1 MRYINN
7 SLPTRKNLQRWGL
20 SSSPDCSFCLGSET
34 LLHVVAGCQSYLARF
49 TWRHNSVLN
58 FLVETLSP
66 LQEYR
71 IFADLPG
78 FNNPSIVTGESYR
91 PDLLLESRNKSILY
105 IIELTVGFESNL
117 ESNAHRKKTKYK
129 NLINEQKKC
138 YNDVKFINLSISALG
153 VFGKECKS
161 YLEMLDSLGFEDKH
175 KRYFIRKIMAL
186 SIRSTYYVFC
196 CRNKEWTNPQLLNY

>member
-1 MRYINN
+1 M
-7 SLPTRKNLQRWGL
+7 K
-20 SSSPDCSFCLGSET
+20 
-34 LLHVVAGCQSYLARF
+34 LH
-49 TWRHNSVLN
+49 
-58 FLVETLSP
+58 
-66 LQEYR
+66 
-71 IFADLPG
+71 
-78 FNNPSIVTGESYR
+78 SIVTGESYR

-153 VFGKECKS
+153 IFGKECKS

>member
-20 SSSPDCSFCLGSET
+20 PPSPDCSFCLGSET
-34 LLHVVAGCQSYLARF
+34 LLHVVAG
-49 TWRHNSVLN
+49 HNSVLN

-138 YNDVKFINLSISALG
+138 YNDVKLTNLPISALG

-161 YLEMLDSLGFEDKH
+161 YLEMLDSLGLDDKH
-175 KRYFIRKIMAL
+175 KRYLTRKIMAL

>member
-1 MRYINN
+1 M
-7 SLPTRKNLQRWGL
+7 
-20 SSSPDCSFCLGSET
+20 
-34 LLHVVAGCQSYLARF
+34 
-49 TWRHNSVLN
+49 
-58 FLVETLSP
+58 
-66 LQEYR
+66 
-71 IFADLPG
+71 
-78 FNNPSIVTGESYR
+78 VTGESYR

-129 NLINEQKKC
+129 NLIKEQKKC

>member
-7 SLPTRKNLQRWGL
+7 FLPTRKNLQRWGL
-20 SSSPDCSFCLGSET
+20 SSNPDCSFCLSSET
-34 LLHVVAGCQSYLARF
+34 LLHVVAGCQSCLDRF
-49 TWRHNSVLN
+49 TCRHNSVLN
-58 FLVETLSP
+58 FLLETLSP
-66 LQEYR
+66 LKECR

-78 FNNPSIVTGESYR
+78 FNNPSIGTGESYR

-129 NLINEQKKC
+129 HLINEQKKC
-138 YNDVKFINLSISALG
+138 YNDVKFINISISAR

-161 YLEMLDSLGFEDKH
+161 YLGMLDILGFDDKH
-175 KRYFIRKIMAL
+175 KKYFIRKITAP

-196 CRNKEWTNPQLLNY
+196 RRNKEWTNPQLLNC